1 MIAAEK
7 CRFVPEAVIVFI
19 LKHASAFE
27 AVCINCRCRV
37 ERERDACLAQGGK
50 WQKAQGET
58 GLDVVARLANP
69 RHPWF
74 ADVDA
79 QCRTVMLGRRGI
91 APNPEV

>member
-1 MIAAEK
+1 
-7 CRFVPEAVIVFI
+7 
-19 LKHASAFE
+19 
-27 AVCINCRCRV
+27 
-37 ERERDACLAQGGK
+37 LAQGGK